1 MSVADIN
8 QPSALQAA
16 RMVASDIKIAHSVF
30 ALPFAL
36 LASVRALES
45 SKTIHI
51 NSRDGA
57 ILIGLIVLCMVLAR
71 TWAMLFNRLVDS
83 RIDRDNAR
91 TARRIFAS
99 GALSNTTGWTIALL
113 CAAAFCAVTSIF
125 KVYFNNPW
133 PLALSVPVLLW
144 IAFYSITKRFTML
157 CHVFLGGALAAS
169 PLAAAIAVNPESLR
183 TDLSMWALSAFVLF
197 WVAGFDVLYA
207 LQDERFDRER
217 GLHSIPSRFGTARAL
232 ILSRVMHVIAFL
244 SLFAAY
250 SGGDGF
256 GGLFAIGVGITG
268 ALLMLE
274 HTIVAQGWKGGTGV
288 AALNMAFFTVNG
300 VVSCILG
307 ALGIAD
313 TLW

>member
-1 MSVADIN
+1 MSTVDAQ
-8 QPSALQAA
+8 QPSIFQVA

-36 LASVRALES
+36 LAAIRAFDS
-45 SKTIHI
+45 SATMRM
-51 NSRDGA
+51 NSRQGA
-57 ILIGLIVLCMVLAR
+57 IVIGLIVVCMVLAR

-83 RIDRDNAR
+83 RIDRENAR

-99 GALSNTTGWTIALL
+99 GALSSTTGWIIALL
-113 CAAAFCAVTSIF
+113 CAGAFAGVAAL
-125 KVYFNNPW
+125 FNVLFDNHW
-133 PLALSVPVLLW
+133 PLALSLPVLLW

-169 PLAAAIAVNPESLR
+169 PIAAAIAVDPETLA
-183 TDLSMWALSAFVLF
+183 TDLSLWALSAFVLF
-197 WVAGFDVLYA
+197 WVAGFNVLYA

-217 GLHSIPSRFGTARAL
+217 GLHSIPSKFGTAKAL
-232 ILSRVMHVIAFL
+232 TLSRAMHVLAFS
-244 SLFAAY
+244 SLVAAY
-250 SGGDGF
+250 TTGEGF
-256 GGLFAIGVGITG
+256 GGLFAIGVGVTG
-268 ALLMLE
+268 ALLILE
-274 HTIVAQGWKGGTGV
+274 HAIVAQGWKGGKGV

-307 ALGIAD
+307 ALGVVD